1 MKKRGKRSTFLGAIW
16 REMARNRAAF
26 CVYLVLRLLVIVTL
40 ILKLLGQKYEDVLLC
55 LLTLLLLLLPQI
67 VQLTFRV
74 HFPSKLEI
82 VLLCF
87 VFAAE
92 ILGEVQA
99 FYQRIPCW
107 DAILHTVN
115 GFLCGAI
122 GFSLVEILN
131 NKPNLKFELSPAFMA
146 LVALCFSMTIGVL
159 WEFFE
164 FGMDRIF
171 LLDMQ
176 KDAVVRNISSTLLDP
191 SRENIRVMISD
202 IRSTAVNG
210 QALDIA
216 GYLDIGLIDTMEDL
230 LVNFIGAA
238 LFSVFGYSYTARRGG
253 SFIED
258 LLIVRKRERRPPF
271 ENESDAG
278 VP

>member
-1 MKKRGKRSTFLGAIW
+1 MKKAWKRKTFLKTVW
-16 REMARNRAAF
+16 REMTQNKGAF
-26 CVYLVLRLLVIVTL
+26 CVYLILRLLVIVTL
-40 ILKLLGQKYEDVLLC
+40 IIKLLGQKYEDVLLC
-55 LLTLLLLLLPQI
+55 LLTLFLLLLPQI
-67 VQLTFRV
+67 VQVTFRV

-82 VLLCF
+82 VLICF

-99 FYQRIPCW
+99 FYQRIPHW

-115 GFLCGAI
+115 GFLCGAA

-131 NKPNLKFELSPAFMA
+131 NKPNLKFELSPVFMA
-146 LVALCFSMTIGVL
+146 LVAFCFSMTIGVL

-176 KDAVVRNISSTLLDP
+176 KDTVVQTISSTLLDP
-191 SRENIRVMISD
+191 SKANIRIVIPD
-202 IRSTAVNG
+202 IQSTLVNG
-210 QALDIA
+210 KALGIA

-238 LFSVFGYSYTARRGG
+238 LFSVLDYYYTAQKGG

-258 LLIVRKRERRPPF
+258 FLIVKKTNR
-271 ENESDAG
+271 SA
-278 VP
+278 